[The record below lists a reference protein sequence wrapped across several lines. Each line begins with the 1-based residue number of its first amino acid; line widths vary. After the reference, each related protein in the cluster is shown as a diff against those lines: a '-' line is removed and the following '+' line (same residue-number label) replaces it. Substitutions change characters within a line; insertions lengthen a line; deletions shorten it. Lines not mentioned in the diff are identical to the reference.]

1 MAIASKPNI
10 KLKVENLRLLERIK
24 ELEQKQEKES
34 NEMKKVH

>member
-24 ELEQKQEKES
+24 ELEQKHEKDT
-34 NEMKKVH
+34 NEMKKIH